1 MRALFLLL
9 LAANLAFFAWW
20 TYYAPPDAGRDPKP
34 LTQQIEPRKLRI
46 LPPEGEFLKDAATPA
61 EGHKPPPKP
70 VATDAPVSACQEW
83 GAFAVA
89 EAGRAE
95 LALGPL
101 ALGERLAQRRTDESA
116 GWWVFMPPQGNRAGA
131 QKKAAELKALGI
143 DDYFVVQDE
152 GPTRWALSLGVFRT
166 EDAAKAR
173 LEVLKGRG
181 VRSAQIGARDTPVQ
195 KVWFQVRGANAA
207 QQGML
212 RELTTGFPGT
222 ELRDCQ

>member
-9 LAANLAFFAWW
+9 VAANLAFFAWW
-20 TYYAPPDAGRDPKP
+20 TYYAPTEAGRDPKP
-34 LTQQIEPRKLRI
+34 PAQQIEPQKLRI
-46 LPPEGEFLKDAATPA
+46 LPPEGELARDAAKPA
-61 EGHKPPPKP
+61 EAQKPPQKA
-70 VATDAPVSACQEW
+70 VAPDAPPAACLEW

-89 EAGRAE
+89 DAGRAE

-116 GWWVFMPPQGNRAGA
+116 GWWVFIPPQGNRAGA
-131 QKKAAELKALGI
+131 QKKAVELKGLGI

-152 GPTRWALSLGVFRT
+152 GPTRWALSMGVFRT
-166 EDAAKAR
+166 EDAAKGR
-173 LEVLKGRG
+173 LESLKAKG

-212 RELTTGFPGT
+212 RELNSGFPGT
-222 ELRDCQ
+222 EIRDCQ